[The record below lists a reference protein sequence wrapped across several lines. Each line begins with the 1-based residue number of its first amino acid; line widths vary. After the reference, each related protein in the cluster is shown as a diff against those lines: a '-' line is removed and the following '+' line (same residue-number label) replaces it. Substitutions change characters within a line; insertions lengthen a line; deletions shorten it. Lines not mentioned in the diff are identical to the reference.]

1 MKNRLIQFFTP
12 EKDGRSIGLFRSFC
26 AVFGGLTVAY
36 LGMTLVALLTP
47 GEVGAALVVPLMFNT
62 LAWAC
67 AALWI
72 VLSPSKGEALCRC
85 LVPTTVFALLIFILS
100 RL

>member
-1 MKNRLIQFFTP
+1 MRNLIAFFFTP
-12 EKDGRSIGLFRSFC
+12 ETDGRKIGLFRSLC
-26 AVFGGLTVAY
+26 AIFGGLLVAY

-85 LVPTTVFALLIFILS
+85 LVPTTILALLIFILS

>member
-1 MKNRLIQFFTP
+1 MRNLLTHFFTP
-12 EKDGRSIGLFRSFC
+12 EADGRKIGLFRSLC
-26 AVFGGLTVAY
+26 AIFGGLLVAY
-36 LGMTLVALLTP
+36 LGMTLVAMMIP
-47 GEVGAALVVPLMFNT
+47 GHVGAALVVPLMFNT

-67 AALWI
+67 VALWI